1 MDTMN
6 NKSILIVIGSLVGI
20 FAFLYV
26 VFKLTNVTA
35 DYSKLMTVTEEDHAK
50 WSPDKKHVLVEY
62 SDFQCPACKNFNDL
76 FNTFEASG
84 SPNGIIT
91 KKVTLVFRHYPL
103 YQIHENAFETAYAVE
118 AASAQGKFFEMADA
132 VFKDQ
137 AQLTDNPQRT
147 NSLRQ
152 RPVKRDLTLPNQQ
165 GPQKRSGQGKSGS
178 GPEAGP
184 TGRHQRHTHFFSR
197 RPENGDCL
205 HRPVRPNPQKPGI
218 REGAN

>member
-20 FAFLYV
+20 FAFLYI

-35 DYSKLMTVTEEDHAK
+35 DYSKLMTVTKEDHVK

-76 FNTFEASG
+76 FNTFEASD
-84 SPNGIIT
+84 SPNGVIT

-118 AASAQGKFFEMADA
+118 AASVQGKFFEMADA

-137 AQLTDNPQRT
+137 AQLTDNPQTDKFLEAKAR
-147 NSLRQ
+147 
-152 RPVKRDLTLPNQQ
+152 
-165 GPQKRSGQGKSGS
+165 
-178 GPEAGP
+178 EAGLDVAQFNRDRKSEAVKAKVETDLKQGQQAGINATP
-184 TGRHQRHTHFFSR
+184 TFFLDGRKMEIVSIDQFVQTLKNL
-197 RPENGDCL
+197 E
-205 HRPVRPNPQKPGI
+205 
-218 REGAN
+218 

>member
-20 FAFLYV
+20 FAVLYV

-137 AQLTDNPQRT
+137 AQLTDNPQTDKFLEAKAR
-147 NSLRQ
+147 
-152 RPVKRDLTLPNQQ
+152 
-165 GPQKRSGQGKSGS
+165 
-178 GPEAGP
+178 EAGLDVAKFNRDRKSEAVKAKVEADLKQGQQAGINATP
-184 TGRHQRHTHFFSR
+184 TFFLDGRKMEIASIDQFVQTLKNL
-197 RPENGDCL
+197 E
-205 HRPVRPNPQKPGI
+205 
-218 REGAN
+218 

>member
-137 AQLTDNPQRT
+137 AQLTDNPQTDKFLEAKAR
-147 NSLRQ
+147 
-152 RPVKRDLTLPNQQ
+152 
-165 GPQKRSGQGKSGS
+165 
-178 GPEAGP
+178 EAGLDVAKFNRDRKSEAVKAKVEADLKQGQQAGINATP
-184 TGRHQRHTHFFSR
+184 TFFLDGRKMEIASIDQFVQTLKNL
-197 RPENGDCL
+197 E
-205 HRPVRPNPQKPGI
+205 
-218 REGAN
+218 